1 MNDWPFVIFIAIIT
15 IFAGAIFFIA
25 LLAPFIV
32 VLAIVVLSGCG
43 VYLKS
48 GKDSVNEELQAGGG
62 LYLFNGWDN
71 VHDCDRAWRGEIP
84 PSQEDE

>member
-1 MNDWPFVIFIAIIT
+1 MRI
-15 IFAGAIFFIA
+15 
-25 LLAPFIV
+25 LIV

-48 GKDSVNEELQAGGG
+48 GEDNVHEELQAGGG

-71 VHDCDRAWRGEIP
+71 IHDCDRAWRGEIP
-84 PSQEDE
+84 PSQK